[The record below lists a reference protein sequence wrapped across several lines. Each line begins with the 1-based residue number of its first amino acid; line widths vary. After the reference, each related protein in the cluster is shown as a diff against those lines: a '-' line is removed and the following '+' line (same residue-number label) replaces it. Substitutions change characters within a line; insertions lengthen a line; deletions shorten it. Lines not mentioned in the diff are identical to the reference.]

1 MVIDQ
6 KRIEELKKEG
16 FTQGAEEI
24 KEKYIES
31 GNRDGRIE
39 VLQDMLVEAMMYQF
53 DEVDIIVKKKIRY
66 IKNKPFLREMIQ
78 LSYETK
84 NIEDINS
91 YIHDHLG
98 DEDMYR
104 REGYEYA
111 INHPN
116 GFYEAGRFEGLIDE
130 KLSMIFS
137 IFQKR
142 FGHLEIEIQAA
153 IRTMDLD
160 ERIEDLFSM
169 TFKLYDKKELVRYL
183 KKTMTLANAFKAG
196 GFLLGYKSVRLNYL
210 IDVLFDTKDCSIH
223 ENIKKIRDLGE
234 INSLI
239 KKVQQS
245 ECLEDFLK
253 ELDQAIDRNVSH
265 KYDFSLDHLL
275 QE

>member
-1 MVIDQ
+1 MVIDR

-16 FTQGAEEI
+16 FAQGAEEI

-39 VLQDMLVEAMMYQF
+39 ALQDMLVESMKYQF
-53 DEVDIIVKKKIRY
+53 NEVDKNINQKIRY
-66 IKNKPFLREMIQ
+66 IKNKLFLREMIQ

-84 NIEDINS
+84 NIEVINS
-91 YIHDHLG
+91 SIHDHLS

-116 GFYEAGRFEGLIDE
+116 GFYQSGRFKGLINE

-137 IFQKR
+137 IFKKR
-142 FGHLEIEIQAA
+142 FGHLEIEIEAA
-153 IRTMDLD
+153 IMTMDLD
-160 ERIEDLFSM
+160 ERIEDLFLM

-183 KKTMTLANAFKAG
+183 KKTMTGANVIKAG
-196 GFLLGYKSVRLNYL
+196 AFLVVYKSVRLNYL
-210 IDVLFDTKDCSIH
+210 IDILFETKDCSIQ
-223 ENIKKIRDLGE
+223 EKIEKVRDLGE
-234 INSLI
+234 INFLI
-239 KKVQQS
+239 EKAKYS
-245 ECLEDFLK
+245 ECLEDFIK
-253 ELDQAIDRNVSH
+253 ELDQAVERAVDHRH
-265 KYDFSLDHLL
+265 EFSLDHLL